1 LTILE
6 QRALPPVAAWPVAL
20 SVRETTLRLALSFVI
35 EDAGW
40 SRAEAPGPRCL
51 HVADRVSGG
60 SDERPLDVL
69 VVAPTPATSRAAMAA
84 FSEGR
89 TRAVLD
95 ATRPDELPRTLELV
109 AQLLCVVPV
118 EILDAAHH
126 APALSRRLDD
136 TLHLLLRGQPNRLI
150 ARSVQQS
157 EATTKRDVA
166 ELLRLFDAPNR
177 TALVAT
183 ATRLG
188 YTDAAWV
195 RHEWG
200 SPSPPDRP

>member
-1 LTILE
+1 LTIVE
-6 QRALPPVAAWPVAL
+6 ERSLPPVAAMPVAL

-40 SRAEAPGPRCL
+40 SRAEVPCPGCL
-51 HVADRVSGG
+51 VVADRIGG
-60 SDERPLDVL
+60 ASDDRPLDVL

-89 TRAVLD
+89 TRAILD
-95 ATRPDELPRTLELV
+95 ATRPDELPRTLGLV
-109 AQLLCVVPV
+109 AQHLCVVPA
-118 EILDAAHH
+118 EILDAAHR
-126 APALSRRLDD
+126 APALSSRLDD

-150 ARSVQQS
+150 ARSVHQS

-188 YTDAAWV
+188 YASASCV
-195 RHEWG
+195 RH
-200 SPSPPDRP
+200 

>member
-1 LTILE
+1 LTIVE
-6 QRALPPVAAWPVAL
+6 ERRLPLVVGPPVAL

-40 SRAEAPGPRCL
+40 ARSEAPGPGCL
-51 HVADRVSGG
+51 EVADRIGG
-60 SDERPLDVL
+60 ATDARPLDVL
-69 VVAPTPATSRAAMAA
+69 VVAPTPAASRAAMAA

-89 TRAVLD
+89 TRAILD
-95 ATRPDELPRTLELV
+95 ATRPDELPQTLGLV
-109 AQLLCVVPV
+109 AQQLCVVPAG
-118 EILDAAHH
+118 ILDAAHH
-126 APALSRRLDD
+126 APALARRLDD

-150 ARSVQQS
+150 ARSVHQS

-188 YTDAAWV
+188 YADAPWV
-195 RHEWG
+195 R
-200 SPSPPDRP
+200 R